1 MHIIQLGVNYQIAP
15 LDIREKL
22 AFSNDTKEEAMLS
35 LMKQD
40 TIIENVILST
50 CNRTELFAVVE
61 TVEAGKETLVQFL
74 AEWFQLEN
82 EDFIDFLQFAH
93 DESAIKHLY
102 KLTVG
107 LDSMVLGETQILG
120 QVREAFLTSQQL
132 KVIGKI
138 FNELF
143 KRAITFAKSAHS
155 HTIIGQQAVSMS
167 YVAVELSKKI
177 FGKMKGKHA
186 VIIGA
191 GEMGELS
198 LKNLSSSGISHIT
211 VVNRSYENAEKLAK
225 RFNARAETMDE
236 LDKVLTEADIV
247 ISSTGANQPI
257 LTKERLK
264 GLKKQRKNKSL
275 FLIDLAVPRDIEA
288 DVEELDQIFLY
299 DVDDLQYVAD
309 SNMKARKEAAKMI
322 EAKLVHELS
331 SFENWLNTLEV
342 VPLIQALQ
350 EKSDRIQTE
359 TLESM
364 FNKIPDLDER
374 EKKVVKKH
382 TKSIINQLLQQP
394 IKQAKLIGSR
404 EMSDE
409 EKGMFADIFGLD
421 MELHEQG
428 SKHKR

>member
-1 MHIIQLGVNYQIAP
+1 MHIIQLGVNYQITP

-22 AFSNDTKEEAMLS
+22 AFSEDTKEDAMLT
-35 LMKQD
+35 LREQD
-40 TIIENVILST
+40 SIVENVIIST

-61 TVEAGKETLVQFL
+61 SVEAGKDTLVQFL
-74 AEWFQLEN
+74 ADWFQLE
-82 EDFIDFLQFAH
+82 EDDFIDFLQITH
-93 DESAIKHLY
+93 DEDAINHLY

-107 LDSMVLGETQILG
+107 LNSMVLGETQILG
-120 QVREAFLTSQQL
+120 QVREAFLTAQQL
-132 KVIGKI
+132 KVTGKI

-155 HTIIGQQAVSMS
+155 HTIIGEQAVSMS

-225 RFNARAETMDE
+225 RFNARAETMDH
-236 LDKVLTEADIV
+236 LDEVLREADIV
-247 ISSTGANQPI
+247 ISSTGASQPI
-257 LTKERLK
+257 LTKHRLQRLK
-264 GLKKQRKNKSL
+264 KERKNKSL

-288 DVEELDQIFLY
+288 DVEELDQVFLY

-322 EAKLVHELS
+322 ESQLVHELS

-350 EKSDRIQTE
+350 EKSVRIQNQ

-364 FNKIPDLDER
+364 FNKIPDLDDR

-409 EKGMFADIFGLD
+409 AKEMFADIFGLD

-428 SKHKR
+428 RKDK

>member
-1 MHIIQLGVNYQIAP
+1 MHIIQLGVNYQITP

-22 AFSNDTKEEAMLS
+22 AFSEDTKENAMLT
-35 LMKQD
+35 LREQD
-40 TIIENVILST
+40 TVVENVIIST

-61 TVEAGKETLVQFL
+61 SLEAGKETLVQFL
-74 AEWFQLEN
+74 ADWFQLEKD
-82 EDFIDFLQFAH
+82 DFIDFLQIAH
-93 DESAIKHLY
+93 DQDAINHLY

-120 QVREAFLTSQQL
+120 QVREAFLTAQQL
-132 KVIGKI
+132 KVTGKI

-155 HTIIGQQAVSMS
+155 HTIIGEQAVSMS

-186 VIIGA
+186 VIIGP
-191 GEMGELS
+191 GEMGEIS
-198 LKNLSSSGISHIT
+198 HKNLSSSGISHIT

-225 RFNARAETMDE
+225 RFNARAETMDN
-236 LDKVLTEADIV
+236 LDEVLTEADIV
-247 ISSTGANQPI
+247 ISSTGASQPI
-257 LTKERLK
+257 LTKSRLQRLK
-264 GLKKQRKNKSL
+264 KNRKNKSL

-288 DVEELDQIFLY
+288 DVEKLDQVFLY

-322 EAKLVHELS
+322 ESQLVHELS

-350 EKSDRIQTE
+350 EKSDRIQNQ

-364 FNKIPDLDER
+364 FNKIPDLDDR

-409 EKGMFADIFGLD
+409 AKEMFADIFGLD
-421 MELHEQG
+421 MELHEEG
-428 SKHKR
+428 RKDK